1 VLTILSGEVEM
12 RGVLAVLVIVYLVG
26 VGFELA
32 PIFSSA
38 SNSSVSVLFANVTRE
53 LPDAL
58 EWPVRVYHR
67 FKDQP

>member
-1 VLTILSGEVEM
+1 M
-12 RGVLAVLVIVYLVG
+12 RGVLAVLVIGYLVG

-32 PIFSSA
+32 PTFSSTW
-38 SNSSVSVLFANVTRE
+38 NSSAPVLLASVMRE

-67 FKDQP
+67 FKYQP

>member
-1 VLTILSGEVEM
+1 MLCGEVEM
-12 RGVLAVLVIVYLVG
+12 RGVLAVLVIVYLAGVG
-26 VGFELA
+26 VELA
-32 PIFSSA
+32 PAFSSA
-38 SNSSVSVLFANVTRE
+38 SNSSVSVLFASVMRE

>member
-1 VLTILSGEVEM
+1 M

-26 VGFELA
+26 VGVELA

-38 SNSSVSVLFANVTRE
+38 SNSSLSVLFSSVMRE

-58 EWPVRVYHR
+58 EWPTRVYHR